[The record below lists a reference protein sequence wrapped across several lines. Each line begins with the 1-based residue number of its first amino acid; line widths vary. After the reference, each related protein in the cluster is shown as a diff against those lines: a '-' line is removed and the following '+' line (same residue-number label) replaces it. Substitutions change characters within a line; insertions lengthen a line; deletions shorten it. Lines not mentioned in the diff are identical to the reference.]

1 MEALPTELM
10 QEVIELSFFRSPT
23 AETIG
28 RLKLVCTKW
37 RDFIELH
44 TTFRHTEQ
52 QPYDVVF
59 GVLVA
64 LERPFQPY
72 MSREDLADFALIEIK
87 PPKHAKLRVVPDK
100 AFEDPFGLI
109 VSVDFSS
116 CDELETIG
124 AYAFTKSP
132 LFKVNLS
139 GCINLGC
146 IRSNAFGSQFTNFLS
161 DDGKPPSKAYRID
174 QISTFNRLKLVEI
187 VPTFG
192 SRHWGRFTSPHW
204 GRFTTE
210 LSFSGCAALREI
222 GRCAFSNAFLDELD
236 LTSCVALEYIGGRA
250 FSGAILDTLNL
261 SSCIALKRIGDGA
274 FLEAP
279 LVTLNLSGCTA
290 LETIEKRAFF
300 SADLTTLDLSSCVA
314 LQTIE
319 ALAFR
324 YSPLVLLD
332 LSFTERTEPL
342 AIGSYCFAC
351 SEISELDLNGL
362 STELAPG
369 RYRV

>member
-64 LERPFQPY
+64 IERPFQPD
-72 MSREDLADFALIEIK
+72 MPRDHFLIEIK

-100 AFEDPFGLI
+100 AFEDPSGLI

-124 AYAFTKSP
+124 ANAFRQSP

-139 GCINLGC
+139 GCINLGR
-146 IRSNAFGSQFTNFLS
+146 IRSSAFGTPSRRLGS
-161 DDGKPPSKAYRID
+161 DDGFFRSEDYRMDEIP
-174 QISTFNRLKLVEI
+174 TFNRLKLVEI

-192 SRHWGRFTSPHW
+192 RLHFGRYI
-204 GRFTTE
+204 TE

-222 GRCAFSNAFLDELD
+222 ESCAFSGVILNELD
-236 LTSCVALEYIGGRA
+236 LTSCVALEHIGGSA
-250 FSGAILDTLNL
+250 FKEAILGTLNL

-279 LVTLNLSGCTA
+279 LATLNLSGCTA

-324 YSPLVLLD
+324 YSPLELLD

-342 AIGSYCFAC
+342 AIGSYCFA
-351 SEISELDLNGL
+351 SSQIPELALYGL